1 MSDPLSANSTLGHYT
16 IVSKIGAGGMG
27 HVYLARDRSELDRT
41 VAIKILPSEV
51 ASQPKR
57 MQRFIQEAKTVSAL
71 NHPNVLTIFEFGQ
84 HGDTRFIAMEYVDGV
99 TLREHLRAHRL
110 KLHEVLDIAAQVA
123 AALDAA
129 HEAHV
134 VHRDI
139 KPDNIMVRRR
149 DHIVKVLDFGLAKPV
164 ETLLVADDG
173 VDTEAGTRLKVK
185 TEPGVVMGTVAYM
198 SPEQS
203 EASERID
210 HRTDIWSLGVV
221 LYEMV
226 TGHLPFEGKDVHR
239 QVIAIQEQSPAPLSR
254 FAEGIP
260 ERLEDIVTKALAK
273 DPDERY
279 QVAKDLLIDLRN
291 LKRKLEVDAEIDR
304 TVPPAIRAAATSS
317 GQSVAPT
324 ASGATATPIATV
336 PPSASSAEYIVSQ
349 VKLHKR
355 AAIATVAVFLLIG
368 TAAAL
373 WYVNRSR
380 SSVLTDKDTVLLA
393 DFVNTTGDAVFDGTL
408 KQGLAVQ
415 LGQSPFLDLFPD
427 TRVRQTLRLMGRSP
441 DERVTPEIG
450 REICQRQG
458 LKALIAGSI
467 TSLGSHYV
475 VALEAINSQSGE
487 ALAREQVEAE
497 SKEQVLKALSQAASR
512 LREKLGESLSSIQRF
527 DAPLELTTSSL
538 EALKAF
544 SLGNEQAVRGKSLEA
559 IPLYKRA
566 TELDPNF
573 AYAYSG
579 LAVQYS
585 NNGQPK
591 LAAEYVEKAFALRE
605 RASELEKLRIS
616 FFYYSFATG
625 EVEKCVEALE
635 LYRRTYPRDP
645 RAHTNLSDRYLR
657 IGQFEKAAEAARE
670 SIRLDPN
677 RFASHA
683 NLADA
688 FIHLNR
694 LAEAKAVIEQA
705 QQQKLDATIFYTF
718 QYQIAFVNGDQGGM
732 QQQLTWASG
741 KPDEYVA
748 LDWQTQT
755 AAFAGQW
762 MRSQD
767 LSRRAIELVVGS
779 DAKEVA
785 AQYAAEGALRAAVF
799 SQCAQAKA
807 ASSQALSLAR
817 NQVSLTR
824 TALGLALCGES
835 SQAQS
840 LADELAKE
848 YPKDTLINSLWV
860 PTVRAAL
867 ELPHGNAQHAIELL
881 QPALRYEPAA
891 EFWPQYVRG
900 LANLKLNKGAEAAT
914 EFKKILDHR
923 GEGPLSVLYPLAD
936 LGLARAAAL
945 QGDATTA
952 RKAYQ
957 DFFAFWKDADNDI
970 PVLIEA
976 KKEYAKTN
984 E

>member
-27 HVYLARDRSELDRT
+27 HVYLARDQSELNRT

-57 MQRFIQEAKTVSAL
+57 MQRFVQEARTVSAL

-84 HGDTRFIAMEYVDGV
+84 QGDTRFIAMEYVDGV
-99 TLREHLRAHRL
+99 TLREHLRTHRL
-110 KLHEVLDIAAQVA
+110 KLHEVLDIAMQVA

-149 DHIVKVLDFGLAKPV
+149 DHIVKVLDFGLAKPA

-203 EASERID
+203 EAAERID

-239 QVIAIQEQSPAPLSR
+239 QVIAIQEQAPAPLSR
-254 FAEGIP
+254 FAEDVP
-260 ERLEDIVTKALAK
+260 DRLEDIVTKALAK

-324 ASGATATPIATV
+324 ASGVTATPIVTA
-336 PPSASSAEYIVSQ
+336 PPSASSAEYIVNQ

-355 AAIATVAVFLLIG
+355 AAIALVAVFLLIG
-368 TAAAL
+368 AAAAF
-373 WYVNRSR
+373 WYVKRSR
-380 SSVLTDKDTVLLA
+380 VAVLTEKDTILLA

-427 TRVRQTLRLMGRSP
+427 ARVRQTLRLMGRSP

-527 DAPLELTTSSL
+527 DAPLDVTTSSL
-538 EALKAF
+538 EALKAY
-544 SLGNEQAVRGKSLEA
+544 SLGFEQTGRGRLLEA
-559 IPLYKRA
+559 IPFYKRA

-573 AYAYSG
+573 AYAYNG
-579 LAVQYS
+579 LAINYS
-585 NNGQPK
+585 NTGQPK
-591 LAAEYVEKAFALRE
+591 LSAEYAEKAFALRE
-605 RASELEKLRIS
+605 RVSELEKLRIS
-616 FFYYSFATG
+616 YFYYLSVTG
-625 EVEKCVEALE
+625 EMEKSIEALE
-635 LYRRTYPRDP
+635 LNRRTYPRDF
-645 RAHTNLSDRYLR
+645 RAHNNLSDRYLR
-657 IGQFEKAAEAARE
+657 IGQFERAAESARE
-670 SIRLDPN
+670 GIRLN
-677 RFASHA
+677 QNSFVGYA

-688 FIHLNR
+688 FIHLNQF
-694 LAEAKAVIEQA
+694 AEAKAVIEQA
-705 QQQKLDATIFYTF
+705 QQQKLDSTFFHTILH
-718 QYQIAFVNGDQGGM
+718 QIAFVNGDQGGM

-748 LDWQTQT
+748 PNWQTQA

-762 MRSQD
+762 KRAQD
-767 LSRRAIELVVGS
+767 FARRAIDLAAGS
-779 DAKEVA
+779 QAKENA
-785 AQYAAEGALRAAVF
+785 AQYAADTALRGAVIG
-799 SQCAQAKA
+799 QCAPAKA
-807 ASSQALSLAR
+807 GVAQSLALERNKVSLAR
-817 NQVSLTR
+817 A
-824 TALGLALCGES
+824 ALALALCGER

-848 YPKDTLINSLWV
+848 YPKDTLINSLWL
-860 PTVRAAL
+860 PTIHAAL
-867 ELPHGNAQHAIELL
+867 ELQHGNAQHAIELL
-881 QPALRYEPAA
+881 QPALRYEAAA

-900 LANLKLNKGAEAAT
+900 EAYLKLGKGAEAAV
-914 EFKKILDHR
+914 EFQKILDHR

-957 DFFAFWKDADNDI
+957 DFFAFWKDADNEI